1 MPYEKLSRYIATA
14 PRWPEVELRQG
25 TPEVIS
31 NHREV
36 IKTRGESYNGKNVP
50 VFRIVASLDPCKLFV
65 N

>member
-1 MPYEKLSRYIATA
+1 MHLRNA
-14 PRWPEVELRQG
+14 PRWPEAELRQG

-36 IKTRGESYNGKNVP
+36 IKTRGGRVIAEKRS
-50 VFRIVASLDPCKLFV
+50 VFRIVASLDPCKLFA